1 MTTATINPVQAFLE
15 KVKTDTQLRKQLEML
30 NSNQQNTEKTPA
42 INEIVK
48 IAEKAGFKFTTK
60 EYEQVARKMYVR
72 NSKSTQPIGEKELI
86 SVACGCCKA

>member
-30 NSNQQNTEKTPA
+30 NAKENNTEKTPV
-42 INEIVK
+42 INQICM
-48 IAEKAGFKFTTK
+48 IAEKAGFKFTAQ
-60 EYEQVARKMYVR
+60 EYQQMARKMYAR